1 MKKIIL
7 LIANLLIACS
17 TIVAVDTLP
26 LPCAYVASNDKESKH
41 HQTAFIIKD
50 FLNKPYKV
58 KVDFGEGNSIKCPIK
73 VYSFSVVV
81 GEKVINCKGNTIS
94 KEVKNAIKMENQNI
108 TMRITEIRA
117 IYNGNRIVLAPLT
130 IELLDEV
137 SFHQR

>member
-58 KVDFGEGNSIKCPIK
+58 KVDFGEGNSIN
-73 VYSFSVVV
+73 SVVV